1 MKYLQAAVRQQQ
13 WLAETVGGA
22 AGLQLDE
29 QGRTVWYQVVV
40 LWVELFH

>member
-1 MKYLQAAVRQQQ
+1 MRQQR

-29 QGRTVWYQVVV
+29 QGRTVGYQVVV
-40 LWVELFH
+40 LWAELFH